1 MNKIADEIIGNFGCC
16 TADKPQ
22 PEDILEHY
30 GTKMRSGRY
39 PWGSGHDA
47 YQNSGDFIARVE
59 ELKKRGLNE
68 VEQAKELKLSTTDL
82 RMQIRVAQHER
93 RDLEA
98 KRAVSLRQDGK
109 SLNEIAAIMGY
120 KNDSSVRALLSEDT
134 ATRKNMAKQTAE
146 AIKKELDTK
155 KMIDVGAGAER
166 QIGVSTNTL
175 KEAVFILTTQ
185 GYNHYGVGVP
195 IVNNPGKQIT
205 RAVICTPDI
214 EYGYAWNHGEEV
226 HQLGNFNSKDGG
238 LHFDKLEYP
247 SSLSSDRVHIKYGDQ
262 GGTDKDGVIEI
273 RRGVKDLSL
282 GNSTYAQ
289 VRILVD
295 GTHYMKGMA
304 MYSDDIPKGADIVFN
319 TNKPSGTPKMG
330 SENNTVLKNIKDDPD
345 NPFGASIKANGQN
358 TYDGEDGK
366 KHLSPINKLKEEG
379 DWEKMSKNLSS
390 QFLSKQP
397 MQLINQQLKTTL
409 LDYKSQYEDIM
420 KLDNV
425 TVKKKMLLDFATQA
439 DGAVVHLKA
448 AALPRQKTQVL
459 LPIPTIKETEV
470 YAPNFKNGEKIVLI
484 RYPHGGTFEIPELT
498 VNNKHA
504 DAKRILGMA
513 TDAVGIH
520 PKVAEVLSGADFDGD
535 HVVAIPT
542 NDKVRIKH
550 TPPLDG
556 LVGFNAKEEYA
567 YRPGMKVMTKSNVGR
582 EMGSISNLITDMNLK
597 GAPES
602 KITKAVKHSMV
613 VIDAEKHQLD
623 YKRSE
628 KDNDILSLK
637 KEYQGY
643 TDEDGNYK
651 GGASTLISRRKQEV
665 QVPERKGSGVI
676 DPLTGKVTYKETGR
690 TYEELEKHIDPITGK
705 KTYTKTGKIVEAT
718 TTIPIMSKYDD
729 AYELSSGRPQ
739 ENAYA
744 NYANQMKALANNARK
759 EYKSAGNLKQDPQ
772 AKIKYKEEVK
782 VLESKLNLA
791 LLNAPRERE
800 AQAKANAILKAQ
812 KLSNPNMDKKEIK
825 KLGEQALYKA
835 RFDAG
840 ASGKKTKVIIEDKEW
855 EAIQAGAIS
864 DAKLAQILRYA
875 DPDDIKRRATPKVL
889 TTVSAAQSAKIK
901 HMANTGYTTAE
912 IANAVGLSTSAI
924 IKQLKGDE

>member
-1 MNKIADEIIGNFGCC
+1 MNKVAEEIMNCYGCSS
-16 TADKPQ
+16 
-22 PEDILEHY
+22 EDDSLEHY

-47 YQNSGDFIARVE
+47 YQNSGDFISRVE
-59 ELKKRGLNE
+59 ELKSRGLSE
-68 VEQAKELKLSTTDL
+68 VDQAKELKLSTTEL

-98 KRAVSLRQDGK
+98 KRALSLRQDGK
-109 SLNEIAAIMGY
+109 SLNEIAATMGY
-120 KNDSSVRALLSEDT
+120 KNDSSVRSLLSEDT
-134 ATRKNMAKQTAE
+134 ATRKNMAKNTAD
-146 AIKKELDTK
+146 IIQKKLDTD

-175 KEAVFILTTQ
+175 KEAVFILTTR
-185 GYNHYGVGVP
+185 GYNHYGVGIP
-195 IVNNPGKQIT
+195 IINNPGKQIT
-205 RAVICTPDI
+205 RSIICTPDI
-214 EYGYAWNHGEEV
+214 EYGYAYNHGDEV
-226 HQLGNFNSKDGG
+226 RQLSTIHSKDGG

-247 SSLSSDRVHIKYGDQ
+247 SSLSSDRVHIRYGNE
-262 GGTDKDGVIEI
+262 GGIDKDGVIEI

-304 MYSDDIPKGADIVFN
+304 MYSDNMPKGADIVFN
-319 TNKPSGTPKMG
+319 TNKPSGTPKIG
-330 SENNTVLKNIKDDPD
+330 SKNNTVLKNIKDDPE

-358 TYDGEDGK
+358 TYTDKDGK
-366 KHLSPINKLKEEG
+366 KQLSPINKLKEEG

-397 MQLINQQLKTTL
+397 MQLINQQLKLTL
-409 LDYKSQYEDIM
+409 LDSKMQYDEIM

-425 TVKKKMLLDFATQA
+425 TVKKKMLLDFANQA
-439 DGAVVHLKA
+439 DGDVVHLKA

-459 LPIPTIKETEV
+459 LPIPSIKETEV

-498 VNNKHA
+498 VNNKHS
-504 DAKRILGMA
+504 DAKAILGRA
-513 TDAVGIH
+513 IDAIGIH

-542 NDKVRIKH
+542 NEKVRVKH
-550 TPPLDG
+550 TPPLEG
-556 LVGFNAKEEYA
+556 LIGFNAKEEYA
-567 YRPGMKVMTKSNVGR
+567 YRPGMQVMTKANVGR
-582 EMGSISNLITDMNLK
+582 EMGSISNLVTDMTLK
-597 GAPES
+597 GAPTS
-602 KITKAVKHSMV
+602 KITKAIKHSMV
-613 VIDAEKHQLD
+613 VIDAEKHGLD

-643 TDEDGNYK
+643 INEDGNNI
-651 GGASTLISRRKQEV
+651 GGASTLISRRKQNV
-665 QVPERKGSGVI
+665 QVPERRGSGVI
-676 DPLTGKVTYKETGR
+676 DPDTGKITYKETGR
-690 TYEELEKHIDPITGK
+690 IYEELDKHVDPVTGA
-705 KTYTKTGKIVEAT
+705 KTYTKTGVMKPAT
-718 TTIPIMSKYDD
+718 TTIKLMNAVDD
-729 AYELSSGRPQ
+729 AYTLSSGRPQ

-744 NYANQMKALANNARK
+744 NYANQMKALANSARK
-759 EYKSAGNLKQDPQ
+759 EYKAAGNLKQNPE

-782 VLESKLNLA
+782 VLESKLDLA

-800 AQAKANAILKAQ
+800 AQAIANSVLKAQ

-835 RFDAG
+835 RYTVG
-840 ASGKKTKVIIEDKEW
+840 ASGRNSKVELTDKEW

-864 DAKLAQILRYA
+864 DAKLSQILRYA
-875 DPDDIKRRATPKVL
+875 DPDDIKRRATPRAVN
-889 TTVSAAQSAKIK
+889 TVSAAQSAKIK
-901 HMANTGYTTAE
+901 HMSASGYTTAE
-912 IANAVGLSTSAI
+912 IASAVGLSTSAI